1 MTTPAGLPPIPGTL
15 VDPLP
20 TATPDALVD
29 LDASDGAAS
38 TAAGIG
44 YRAMT
49 RFTESSATLL
59 AAGTTYYVFLAMFSL
74 IALAYGIAALLGADS
89 IANYLTIAISEAFP
103 DLLGDEGIDPAQL
116 RSLGQA
122 ASIVGLV
129 MMLYAGG
136 GAMASTSDSVHTI
149 YGAPKDPRNFLT
161 KRVRLLGW
169 LLVIAPLIVFSLA
182 AETVALRFGGS
193 ALSALG
199 FESSGALPL
208 VIATSIVL
216 SLAANFAVVYI
227 VLGKLGGIRPP
238 RHAHLVGAALGA
250 IGVQLLSIPMGFIVS
265 ISVDKPQFG
274 ALTTPI
280 GVMLVLYLNTLVVYG
295 AAAITAGIAER
306 DVPLEEIVPT
316 VDLGETRIIIP
327 EE

>member
-1 MTTPAGLPPIPGTL
+1 MTATTELPPIPGTL
-15 VDPLP
+15 IDPLP

-29 LDASDGAAS
+29 LDESDGAVSA
-38 TAAGIG
+38 AAGIG
-44 YRAMT
+44 YRSMT
-49 RFTESSATLL
+49 RFTESGATLL

-74 IALAYGIAALLGADS
+74 IALAYGITALLGADS

-129 MMLYAGG
+129 TMLYAGG

-149 YGAPKDPRNFLT
+149 YGAPKDPRNFLK
-161 KRVRLLGW
+161 KRVRLIGW

-182 AETVALRFGGS
+182 ADTIALRFGGS

-199 FESSGALPL
+199 IESSGALPL
-208 VIATSIVL
+208 VITASIIL
-216 SLAANFAVVYI
+216 SLGANFVVVYI

-238 RHAHLVGAALGA
+238 RSAQLIGAALGA
-250 IGVQLLSIPMGFIVS
+250 IGIQLLSIPMGFIVS
-265 ISVDKPQFG
+265 FSVDKPQFG

-295 AAAITAGIAER
+295 SAAVTAGIAER
-306 DVPLEEIVPT
+306 DVPLEEITSVI
-316 VDLGETRIIIP
+316 DLDDTDVEMP
-327 EE
+327 DD